1 MSLSTLL
8 DAVEHRRKS
17 ITVYDGDSDLKAQFA
32 GRNVTVETRQ
42 RPMGSP
48 NSFAVF
54 RDEDGY
60 LGAVSLPMLESLL
73 KPPIRRPWD
82 LDSLEDGYRALFE
95 LLDDTLFASLD
106 RRQLLAATREIEDRA
121 WRVGYGTLHAG
132 FQSIDTFEAQTP
144 VYSRLASETAL
155 DIHIY
160 AATDA
165 PPAAEPGVTFHTEPA
180 DEIGRFWFL
189 AFDGGGDDDEQA
201 CALVAEEVEPDAYS
215 GFWTYDPALVADVV
229 RLIHI

>member
-8 DAVEHRRKS
+8 GTVEYRRKS
-17 ITVYDGDSDLKAQFA
+17 MTVYDGDSDLKAQFA

-42 RPMGSP
+42 RPVGSP

-54 RDEDGY
+54 RDEHGY

-73 KPPIRRPWD
+73 KPPIRRPGA
-82 LDSLEDGYRALFE
+82 LESLEDGYRALFE

-121 WRVGYGTLHAG
+121 WRIGYGTLHVG
-132 FQSIDTFEAQTP
+132 FQSLDAFEAQTS
-144 VYSRLASETAL
+144 VYSRLAEETEL
-155 DIHIY
+155 DIHVY
-160 AATDA
+160 AVASSPPENDA
-165 PPAAEPGVTFHTEPA
+165 GVTFHTEPT
-180 DEIGRFWFL
+180 DEIERFWFL
-189 AFDGGGDDDEQA
+189 AFDGGDDDEQA

-215 GFWTYDPALVADVV
+215 GFWTYDPALVADVFAAV
-229 RLIHI
+229 DG